1 MLHSNKF
8 VFFGRTFTFVEWKN
22 VYKFSNLIFF
32 VYVLE
37 NNHNKIVIL
46 FEPFLLCHCRSF
58 SVLPRRDNS
67 RR

>member
-32 VYVLE
+32 VYILQ
-37 NNHNKIVIL
+37 NNHNKINKVNCNPVWTL
-46 FEPFLLCHCRSF
+46 FVVPL
-58 SVLPRRDNS
+58 
-67 RR
+67 